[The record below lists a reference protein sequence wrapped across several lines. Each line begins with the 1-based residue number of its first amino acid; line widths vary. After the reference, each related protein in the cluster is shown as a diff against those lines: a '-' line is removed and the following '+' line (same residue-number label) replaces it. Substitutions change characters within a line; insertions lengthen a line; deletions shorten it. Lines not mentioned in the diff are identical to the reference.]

1 MGCATL
7 LSNGRIVDGTLRP
20 GWVGDLLMEG
30 DRIAAVAET
39 GQIDPAALA
48 RARSFDDFAEVDCT
62 GHVIAPGFIDVHTH
76 DDAAVL
82 DAPSML
88 PKLSQ
93 GITTVIVG
101 NCGIS
106 LAPVVTN
113 SPEAPLSLL
122 GRLQFRHASMAD
134 YARAVDAARPA
145 VNVAALMGHT
155 ALRMRRMV
163 DLRQPAN
170 AGERAAMAGDMEEAM
185 AAGALGLSSGVFY
198 SEAYAADVEELV
210 AVASVAARHGG
221 VYATH
226 IRDELAGILPALQEA
241 AFTARQSGLP
251 LVISHHKCAG
261 PANWGR
267 TLQTLPLIEQ
277 LAEEHE
283 ISMDVYPYT
292 AGSTV
297 LREDLVDG
305 VIDVLVTG
313 SQAHPEM
320 AGKYLADIAKDWG
333 VTQQEAAQR
342 LKPGGAC
349 YFQMHEDD
357 VARVVSHRLSMFGSD
372 GLPHDDRP
380 HPRLWGAFPRVLACY
395 WREKG
400 LLQLEEAVHKM
411 TGMSASRFRIG
422 DRGVLQPGSM
432 ADVVVFDPARVRDR
446 ATYEQPQQFS
456 EGISHVWVNG
466 VLSYTGE
473 GRATGLRAGRFVRR
487 ANAAAG
493 AHTAA
498 ERPSMS
504 AAQCGET
511 RPKAE

>member
-1 MGCATL
+1 MAQATL
-7 LSNGRIVDGTLRP
+7 LRNGHIVDGTLRP

-30 DRIAAVAET
+30 DCISAMAEP
-39 GQIDPAALA
+39 GQIDHAAMA
-48 RARSFDDFAEVDCT
+48 RARASGDFLEVDCT
-62 GHVIAPGFIDVHTH
+62 DYVIAPGFIDVHTH

-82 DAPSML
+82 DAPTML

-106 LAPVVTN
+106 LAPVVTD
-113 SPEAPLSLL
+113 SPLAPLSLL
-122 GRLQFRHASMAD
+122 GCLQFRHASMAD
-134 YARAVDAARPA
+134 YARAVEAAQPA

-155 ALRMRRMV
+155 ALRMRHLA
-163 DLRQPAN
+163 DLRQPAT
-170 AGERAAMAGDMEEAM
+170 ADERAAMAADMEEAM
-185 AAGALGLSSGVFY
+185 AAGALGLSSGIFY

-210 AVASVAARHGG
+210 AVASIAARHGG

-241 AFTARQSGLP
+241 ALTARQSGLP

-267 TLQTLPLIEQ
+267 TRETLPLIDQ
-277 LAEEHE
+277 LAQQQE
-283 ISMDVYPYT
+283 IALDVYPYT

-305 VIDVLVTG
+305 VIDILVTG
-313 SQAHPEM
+313 SQSHPEL
-320 AGKYLADIAKDWG
+320 AGRYLADIAQEWG
-333 VTQQEAAQR
+333 VTQKEAAVR

-357 VARVVSHRLSMFGSD
+357 VARVVSHPLSMFGSD

-411 TGMSASRFRIG
+411 TGMSADRFRIG
-422 DRGVLQPGSM
+422 ERGVLKAGFK
-432 ADVVVFDPARVRDR
+432 ADVVVFDPQQVRDM

-456 EGISHVWVNG
+456 QGISYVWVNG
-466 VLSYTGE
+466 TLSYTGD
-473 GRATGLRAGRFVRR
+473 GRATGQRSGRFVRR
-487 ANAAAG
+487 ANVAPANSNRR
-493 AHTAA
+493 
-498 ERPSMS
+498 EI
-504 AAQCGET
+504 
-511 RPKAE
+511 